1 MLRREMKLGEV
12 LCQKGYLNDTQLA
25 VALADQQITGDKLG
39 RILVRLGFISES
51 ILMETLEIML
61 GVPYIRLERYVIENT
76 AVQLVPSSLAQR
88 HKVLPLSR
96 RENKLILAMAD
107 PLDYMAIEDVT
118 LATSLEVVPVLAG
131 EQELDWAIRKYST
144 VFLDSQM
151 GSIIR
156 EFEGCSDYRAVN
168 NSEST
173 GPEPGDGAP
182 VVRMVDSLF
191 DQAVLAGAS
200 DIHIEPQEDRVRVRL
215 RIDGELKD
223 ILSLPSDAGP
233 AVASRIKI
241 MSGIDIAEKR
251 LPQDGRTR
259 AVINGRVIS
268 FRVSTFPTI
277 YGEKL
282 VLSAV
287 ESVLNSHGEV
297 LAYYRENR
305 IWLDEKTMYEEI
317 TWWLTERALIR
328 FTATEESISSTTYL
342 RDWFERIERTWLI
355 TNSFGP
361 NIDLESVNIYT
372 KQGHRIVLNVPE
384 QPIKGQPKKFEE
396 LVSLLG

>member
-1 MLRREMKLGEV
+1 M
-12 LCQKGYLNDTQLA
+12 T
-25 VALADQQITGDKLG
+25 
-39 RILVRLGFISES
+39 RLSD
-51 ILMETLEIML
+51 
-61 GVPYIRLERYVIENT
+61 RLE
-76 AVQLVPSSLAQR
+76 
-88 HKVLPLSR
+88 
-96 RENKLILAMAD
+96 D
-107 PLDYMAIEDVT
+107 DGFT
-118 LATSLEVVPVLAG
+118 L
-131 EQELDWAIRKYST
+131 
-144 VFLDSQM
+144 
-151 GSIIR
+151 
-156 EFEGCSDYRAVN
+156 
-168 NSEST
+168 
-173 GPEPGDGAP
+173 
-182 VVRMVDSLF
+182 
-191 DQAVLAGAS
+191 
-200 DIHIEPQEDRVRVRL
+200 
-215 RIDGELKD
+215 
-223 ILSLPSDAGP
+223 
-233 AVASRIKI
+233 
-241 MSGIDIAEKR
+241 
-251 LPQDGRTR
+251 
-259 AVINGRVIS
+259 
-268 FRVSTFPTI
+268 